1 MKKGLEECLG
11 GGFTSV
17 RMGLAPECKQQALG
31 LGTVKYF
38 IRTRRMEPA
47 PRGGCFMIA
56 VGSGGGGNGEWC
68 WWTRKVGFP
77 SPKH

>member
-1 MKKGLEECLG
+1 
-11 GGFTSV
+11 
-17 RMGLAPECKQQALG
+17 
-31 LGTVKYF
+31 
-38 IRTRRMEPA
+38 
-47 PRGGCFMIA
+47 MIA